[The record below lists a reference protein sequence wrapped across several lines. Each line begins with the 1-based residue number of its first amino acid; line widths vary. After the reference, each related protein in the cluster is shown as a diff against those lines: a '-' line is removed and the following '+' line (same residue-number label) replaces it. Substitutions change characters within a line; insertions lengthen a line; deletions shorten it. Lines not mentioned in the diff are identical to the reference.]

1 MEKRICISVGTGEP
15 FNIYEQEKVM
25 IKIMLQK
32 NKSIDL
38 KIIGRGGE
46 LM

>member
-1 MEKRICISVGTGEP
+1 MEKRICISVDSREP
-15 FNIYEQEKVM
+15 FTIYEQEKIM

-38 KIIGRGGE
+38 KIIGRRRE